1 MPPRPQF
8 DGPRIIPHH
17 AGQKATEKAA
27 AARRERATVSAA
39 PATAADRA
47 TATAGR
53 VVDIEADATLSRRQW
68 LKRIRARRDTG
79 DMEGARAS
87 LRRFAIDHPKARI
100 PADLQPL
107 LAD

>member
-17 AGQKATEKAA
+17 GGQKATEKAA
-27 AARRERATVSAA
+27 AARRERATVAAA
-39 PATAADRA
+39 PAKTADGA